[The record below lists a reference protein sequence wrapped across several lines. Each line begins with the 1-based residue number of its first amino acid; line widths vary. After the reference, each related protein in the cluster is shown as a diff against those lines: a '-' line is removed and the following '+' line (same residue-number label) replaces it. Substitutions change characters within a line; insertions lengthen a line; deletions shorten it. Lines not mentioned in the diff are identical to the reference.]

1 MITLNIFKIPVEFN
15 YELQNSALFTYN
27 GKEMEGNR

>member
-15 YELQNSALFTYN
+15 YELQYSALFTYN